1 MQYRGEP
8 GKAGQ
13 PRHTDPL
20 LRLSV
25 RPSTS
30 VSDVSR
36 GWTAKAESLPR
47 PRPHPSQ
54 GQHCLLTLALMPYR
68 HTRLYAFLFASLLAR
83 GVVSRVCRSK
93 ARDVT
98 PHVRLSASLPSN
110 SISLYL
116 HIPEL
121 FYSYDCL
128 TYEKWHYSKMIPLMA
143 AAIELLYL
151 QS

>member
-25 RPSTS
+25 RPSTG

-54 GQHCLLTLALMPYR
+54 GQHCLLTSALMPDAIP
-68 HTRLYAFLFASLLAR
+68 TNSSIRLP
-83 GVVSRVCRSK
+83 VCQLTGKWCGITCLQEQGEGRQGHGL
-93 ARDVT
+93 T

-128 TYEKWHYSKMIPLMA
+128 TNTKSGIILK
-143 AAIELLYL
+143 
-151 QS
+151 

>member
-36 GWTAKAESLPR
+36 GWRAKAESLPR

-54 GQHCLLTLALMPYR
+54 GQHCLLNLA
-68 HTRLYAFLFASLLAR
+68 AFLFGITCLQEQGEGRQGHGL
-83 GVVSRVCRSK
+83 
-93 ARDVT
+93 T
-98 PHVRLSASLPSN
+98 PHVRLSVSLPSN
-110 SISLYL
+110 SISLHL
-116 HIPEL
+116 PVL

-128 TYEKWHYSKMIPLMA
+128 TNKKWHYSKMIPLMS
-143 AAIELLYL
+143 AAIELLYP

>member
-13 PRHTDPL
+13 PRHTDL
-20 LRLSV
+20 LPRLSV

-54 GQHCLLTLALMPYR
+54 GQHCLLTLALMPCR
-68 HTRLYAFLFASLLAR
+68 HTRLYAFLFASLLAS
-83 GVVSRVCRSK
+83 GVVSRVCRPRASQGHGL
-93 ARDVT
+93 T

-128 TYEKWHYSKMIPLMA
+128 TYTKSGITVF
-143 AAIELLYL
+143 
-151 QS
+151 